1 MCGGCGEEGGSWY
14 VRLMELSAVSRR
26 LSRGGSIGAYIGAI
40 VEKANS
46 VKGEEAGVS
55 LVH

>member
-1 MCGGCGEEGGSWY
+1 MYGGCGEKGGSWY

-26 LSRGGSIGAYIGAI
+26 LSRGGSIGAYIGAV
-40 VEKANS
+40 VEKVDS

-55 LVH
+55 LMH